1 MLIAVKHGGVVP
13 TCMIIIIDGHC
24 GCVVVA
30 QHGFG
35 GGTGI
40 QRGSAD
46 LRITNHSGV
55 TEMDVEIL
63 IFLKDV
69 IINNPDCDLWQKICM
84 SL

>member
-1 MLIAVKHGGVVP
+1 MISFKLLVAVKHGGAVP

-35 GGTGI
+35 GRAGVQG
-40 QRGSAD
+40 GSAD
-46 LRITNHSGV
+46 LGITNHSRV
-55 TEMDVEIL
+55 TEVDVEIL

-69 IINNPDCDLWQKICM
+69 IINNTNCDL
-84 SL
+84 